1 MIIIKGLIKIYIEF
15 NLRNI
20 RHIHSITQVELS
32 KRTGYS
38 QSYISKL
45 SRGTKSPTLIVLG
58 KIATALNVH
67 PYDLIIIKLHCNLDI
82 EE

>member
-1 MIIIKGLIKIYIEF
+1 MIKLYIKFDFRDIQ
-15 NLRNI
+15 NI
-20 RHIHSITQVELS
+20 HGITQKELAR
-32 KRTGYS
+32 RTGYS

-45 SRGTKSPTLIVLG
+45 SLGTKSPTLIVVG

-67 PYDLIIIKLHCNLDI
+67 PRDIIKI